1 MYLRIDGQLIVG
13 LNYEKMLICCQN
25 TAIDLTLWLFVIRFR
40 SKLIV
45 PRLLRINRE
54 NIKNE
59 TYLFA
64 VILVPWF

>member
-45 PRLLRINRE
+45 PRLLRIS
-54 NIKNE
+54 
-59 TYLFA
+59 
-64 VILVPWF
+64 